1 MSDVRDTTTEYAMA
15 MDILRNRVNKTNRE
29 GVLKI
34 IKSEVRGGSLDKD
47 YAGELFNAI
56 AMECGWETVTSITNT
71 FTVEVSYNG
80 STIGVFEGIEAND
93 EADAEDTL
101 SNDIEIEGE
110 LSLTLSHGG
119 QTVTGSAFI
128 DSWNIDEELVFNA
141 EIEEN

>member
-1 MSDVRDTTTEYAMA
+1 MSEVTDTTTEYAMA

-34 IKSEVRGGSLDKD
+34 IKSEVRDGSLDKE
-47 YAGELFNAI
+47 YAGDLFNAI

-80 STIGVFEGIEAND
+80 STIGFFEGIEAND
-93 EADAEDTL
+93 EADAEETI
-101 SNDIEIEGE
+101 SQYMEVEGE
-110 LSLTLSHGG
+110 LFLTLSHSG
-119 QTVTGSAFI
+119 QTITGSAYI

>member
-1 MSDVRDTTTEYAMA
+1 MSEVTDTTTEYTMA

-34 IKSEVRGGSLDKD
+34 IKSEVRDGSLDKE
-47 YAGELFNAI
+47 YAWELFNAI

-80 STIGVFEGIEAND
+80 TTIGVFEGIEAND
-93 EADAEDTL
+93 EADAEETI
-101 SNDIEIEGE
+101 SQDIEVEGE
-110 LSLTLSHGG
+110 LSLTLSHSG
-119 QTVTGSAFI
+119 QTITGSAYI
-128 DSWNIDEELVFNA
+128 DSWNIDEELFFNA

>member
-1 MSDVRDTTTEYAMA
+1 
-15 MDILRNRVNKTNRE
+15 
-29 GVLKI
+29 
-34 IKSEVRGGSLDKD
+34 
-47 YAGELFNAI
+47 
-56 AMECGWETVTSITNT
+56 
-71 FTVEVSYNG
+71 VEVSYNG